1 MAGSTSTSTS
11 TPPGAPDARA
21 TTATTTAT
29 ASSDDDDGHSTNA
42 ITSCLILPT
51 IVYAQFAG
59 TSLWFA
65 PNAVV
70 ANVGFD
76 DHQVASLVSSVQ
88 GGFIAGTLL
97 LTYFAVADR
106 CNPAGL
112 FAAMTTAGS
121 VLNALCVATTS
132 YAAWIV
138 LRVLVGTM
146 LAGVYPVGMKIASA
160 EYPQGLG
167 ARLGVLVGALTLGT
181 AFPWLVRGLQ
191 GEGGSGLPYR
201 TTVGVVSAVAFSGAL
216 VMWAVMV
223 PRHRV
228 KRESATCSSRSCS
241 SNGRREI
248 DAAPECK
255 SHDEASLQQ
264 GVSSGSSDVFQQDEE
279 ESSSHANLEHQEQ
292 QQHHHHHQQ
301 QLMGIKAL
309 RQILA
314 DSRFRAASLGYF
326 GHMWELY
333 AFWTYVPILIQSH
346 VDVHGVILGNVAL
359 TVFAT
364 IAIGAASCTIA
375 GIWSLRAGRNVLP
388 GGAVVAEVALLTSL
402 VCCLVA
408 PFYQG
413 MSQGVFLF
421 YLLVWG
427 SAVVADSA
435 QFSSLCAAYACPSL
449 VGTALTFTTC
459 VGFSI
464 TIVSIQILGAL
475 LENEWD
481 PGNALALLA
490 IGPVLGATR
499 SYWEWPLHI
508 VVC

>member
-1 MAGSTSTSTS
+1 M
-11 TPPGAPDARA
+11 
-21 TTATTTAT
+21 
-29 ASSDDDDGHSTNA
+29 
-42 ITSCLILPT
+42 
-51 IVYAQFAG
+51 
-59 TSLWFA
+59 
-65 PNAVV
+65 
-70 ANVGFD
+70 
-76 DHQVASLVSSVQ
+76 Q

-112 FAAMTTAGS
+112 FATTTTVGS
-121 VLNALCVATTS
+121 VLNALCVTTTS
-132 YAAWIV
+132 YAAWIF

-146 LAGVYPVGMKIASA
+146 LSGVYPVGMKIASA

-201 TTVGVVSAVAFSGAL
+201 TTIGVVSAVAFSGAL

-228 KRESATCSSRSCS
+228 KGESASSTSRYCC
-241 SNGRREI
+241 SNGRRET
-248 DAAPECK
+248 DAAPTCHK
-255 SHDEASLQQ
+255 SHDDAILHQGASA
-264 GVSSGSSDVFQQDEE
+264 SSGSSDVFQQDEE
-279 ESSSHANLEHQEQ
+279 ESPSRANLEHQGQCQEQ
-292 QQHHHHHQQ
+292 QQQ
-301 QLMGIKAL
+301 QLMGIEAL

-333 AFWTYVPILIQSH
+333 AFWTYVPILVESH
-346 VDVHGVILGNVAL
+346 LDVHGVILGDVAL

-364 IAIGAASCTIA
+364 IAIGAVSCTIA
-375 GIWSLRAGRNVLP
+375 GIWSLRAGRKVLP
-388 GGAVVAEVALLTSL
+388 GSAVVAEVALLTSL

-408 PFYQG
+408 PFYQR

-464 TIVSIQILGAL
+464 TTVSIQTLGAL
-475 LENEWD
+475 LENGWD

-490 IGPVLGATR
+490 IGPVLGAGR
-499 SYWEWPLHI
+499 SYWEWPLHTF